1 MTMTTKTKNRS
12 HLRTL
17 LTIGAILIASL
28 LLLSGCALNESSSSS
43 SAPAA
48 KSSSGAKGQTLASA
62 KEKGVLV
69 VASSN
74 DAPFAYLDTKN
85 NNEFSG
91 IDADIIK
98 EIAKRL
104 GIPKVEMKQ
113 VPFENLLIELNNG
126 TVDMVTDAMYIKPER
141 LEKALFT
148 NQWYKEGEAIVIK
161 KDSPI
166 QTKDDLK
173 DKVIGGQKGMTFLE
187 TAQKWQQEGKV
198 KEVKVF
204 NSQAELMMAVNTGKI
219 DACITDGIVAGYTL
233 KQNKDLALRLM
244 SPYAP
249 ESSGVIG
256 AAVRFDDKDLLD
268 AVNAELEKMR
278 TDGTL
283 KALYEKYNL
292 PDDYRVLDAAAAAT
306 TNNR

>member
-17 LTIGAILIASL
+17 LAIGAILITSL
-28 LLLSGCALNESSSSS
+28 LLLSGCALDESSSFS